1 VSQPATASPNAY
13 PRGTWEPPAAVALL
27 EAILPGRLMGVVL
40 INPSSGTDDGSEE
53 VRRQFTSHRVVE
65 CDPER
70 LGGEVAEAVRRNL
83 DFVAVAGGDGT
94 ISTAVQLMHATGVP
108 LLPVPAGTR
117 NHFARQ
123 LGIVDFHAAGRAA
136 SGRIEAVDV
145 GEVNGH
151 CFINNAAIGMYPE
164 MVERRETFQRRGLP
178 KRVAQILADFA
189 QLARG
194 HRFNVT
200 VEGVTYRA
208 WMIFV
213 GNGRYGDDMLDL
225 ASRQSLNQGVL
236 DVRLV
241 RADRFLARI
250 RVLASLTLGRL
261 HRSPLLVQRIVPEI
275 TLEFDTPTVEV
286 ALDGEVVTVDAPLLY
301 RSLAGELRVLIQPET
316 EHTPHPHVLR
326 RHHPHPTDD
335 RPPRAM

>member
-1 VSQPATASPNAY
+1 MS
-13 PRGTWEPPAAVALL
+13 
-27 EAILPGRLMGVVL
+27 GVVL
-40 INPSSGTDDGSEE
+40 MNPSSGKDDAGDE

-65 CDPER
+65 CDPHR
-70 LGGEVAEAVRRNL
+70 LGDEVAEAVRRNL

-94 ISTAVQLMHATGVP
+94 ISAATQLMRATGVP

-123 LGIVDFHAAGRAA
+123 LGIVDFEAARRAA

-145 GEVNGH
+145 GEVNDH
-151 CFINNAAIGMYPE
+151 CFINNSAIGMYPE
-164 MVERRETFQRRGLP
+164 MVERREALQGRGLP
-178 KRVAQILADFA
+178 KRIAQILADFA

-213 GNGRYGDDMLDL
+213 GNGHYGEDMLDL

-250 RVLASLTLGRL
+250 RVLASLALGRL
-261 HRSPLLVQRIVPEI
+261 HRSPLLVQRIVSEI
-275 TLEFDTPTVEV
+275 TFDFDTPTVEV
-286 ALDGEVVTVDAPLLY
+286 ALDGEVVTVDAPLCY
-301 RSLAGELRVLIQPET
+301 RSRVGDLRVLIQSET
-316 EHTPHPHVLR
+316 EHTPHPHVLPR
-326 RHHPHPTDD
+326 RHLHPTGDQ
-335 RPPRAM
+335 PPSAMWAPSSTRRGPGL